1 MKPLPRTTT
10 QDTGILADCGQP
22 AEPRGTLVKA
32 HRKYLVTCGGGLDL
46 KKKKRKTNP
55 RLVEQYYM
63 TGVRVT
69 SQTQA
74 EILDRLKKKSPNN
87 NRHES
92 GNSDM
97 GPGESSLCRRVLP
110 TGMQAENQGAGIQ
123 KTAAQ
128 FDHIRGTTQGKPE
141 SLLPI
146 FFSLEVFDVKRKKK
160 RRKKEKEEKR
170 KGKKREAGEAH
181 RKLTAF

>member
-1 MKPLPRTTT
+1 
-10 QDTGILADCGQP
+10 
-22 AEPRGTLVKA
+22 
-32 HRKYLVTCGGGLDL
+32 
-46 KKKKRKTNP
+46 
-55 RLVEQYYM
+55 
-63 TGVRVT
+63 
-69 SQTQA
+69 
-74 EILDRLKKKSPNN
+74 
-87 NRHES
+87 
-92 GNSDM
+92 M

-160 RRKKEKEEKR
+160 KKEKGKRREVKR
-170 KGKKREAGEAH
+170 KEKGGGKPTENLLHSKPGAD
-181 RKLTAF
+181 K